1 MRRFTATHEWIE
13 PGEGGVATVGIT
25 AHAAGQLGD
34 VVFVEP
40 KPAGTMLSAG
50 DNAGVIESVKAA
62 ADLYAPASG
71 EVVETNPLLADH
83 PGLVN
88 EAPEGDGWLFRLRL
102 ADPAAL
108 DQLMDEAAY
117 QAHLA
122 TL

>member
-13 PGEGGVATVGIT
+13 PGAGGVATVGIT
-25 AHAAGQLGD
+25 AHAASQLGD

-108 DQLMDEAAY
+108 DALMDEAAY

>member
-13 PGEGGVATVGIT
+13 PGTGGVATVGIT
-25 AHAAGQLGD
+25 AHAASQLGD

-108 DQLMDEAAY
+108 DALMDEAAY

>member
-1 MRRFTATHEWIE
+1 MRRYTATHEWIE

-40 KPAGTMLSAG
+40 KPAGTVLAAG

-62 ADLYAPASG
+62 ADLYAPAAG
-71 EVVETNPLLADH
+71 EVVEVNPQLADR

-88 EAPEGDGWLFRLRL
+88 EAPEGEGWLFRIRL
-102 ADPAAL
+102 ADAAAIDALMDGAAYRAHVAAL
-108 DQLMDEAAY
+108 
-117 QAHLA
+117 
-122 TL
+122 